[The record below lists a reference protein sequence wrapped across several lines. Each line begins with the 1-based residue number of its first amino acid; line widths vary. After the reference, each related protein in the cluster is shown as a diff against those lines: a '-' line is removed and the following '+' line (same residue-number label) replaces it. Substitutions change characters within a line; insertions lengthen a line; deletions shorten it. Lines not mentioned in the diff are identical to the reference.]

1 MLRKLICSLCLLS
14 ACVGTEVG
22 NPEDAQVD
30 LVVTGYQRPAD
41 RAALTLD
48 GGVRIDSAW
57 LIIEELELREAA
69 TCEDIGRTRLAS
81 PVALDLLAAPRP
93 LGLVGAQTRY
103 CRLELRIGRVASLPA
118 GAPAELE
125 DSSIVV
131 RGARADGT
139 PFVLRSRLQER
150 LRVRGDF
157 SLDADAVG
165 LILAFALDRWLAP
178 ATLDAA
184 TPVGGQILIDE
195 DNNDAALSAF
205 EAAVTSSADL
215 FRDVNRDGSL
225 QQEDL
230 SRRVATSQ

>member
-1 MLRKLICSLCLLS
+1 MLRKLICSLLVLS

-30 LVVTGYQRPAD
+30 LVLTGYQRPAD

-48 GGVRIDSAW
+48 SGVRLDSAW
-57 LIIEELELREAA
+57 LIVESLELREAA
-69 TCEDIGRTRLAS
+69 TCEDVGRSRLES
-81 PVALDLLAAPRP
+81 PVALDLIATPQRIRLR
-93 LGLVGAQTRY
+93 GSQTRY
-103 CRLELRIGRVASLPA
+103 CRLELRIGRVNDLPA

-139 PFVLRSRLQER
+139 PFVLRSRLQEA

-157 SLDADAVG
+157 ALDGDEVG
-165 LILAFALDRWLAP
+165 LILAFALDQWLDP
-178 ATLDAA
+178 ATLNAA
-184 TPVGGQILIDE
+184 TPVGGQLLIDE

-205 EAAVTSSADL
+205 EAAVGRSADL
-215 FRDVNRDGSL
+215 FRDLNRDGGL